1 MARSIILPCL
11 VLAIAACALPA
22 ASAQPADLGP
32 GAQITSRAPVLSA
45 ADGSDGA
52 RPRMLLAVY
61 SALIVAASLS
71 GGWLPFLFHF
81 THTRMQ
87 LLVSLVAGLMLGI
100 AVFHLLPHALHEMG
114 PDEKA
119 VDRVAIWLMAGLLG
133 MFFLI
138 RAFHFH
144 QHSAVEVLDE
154 HRHEGHEHAHHHH
167 AHRHHDASP
176 AACSHQR
183 AHLHALSWI
192 GVAFGLAVHTLIDGI
207 ALAASVQAEAGH
219 GAEWALY
226 GLGTFVAIML
236 HKPLDA
242 ISITSLMAA
251 SGWSAGWR
259 HGVNLAFALMC
270 PLGAALFWLGVRQ
283 FSESQSLI
291 VGCALAAAAGVFLCI
306 SLGDLLP
313 ELEFHSHDRLT
324 LSAALLLGV
333 ALAYGIGFL
342 EPEHAHSHV
351 DAPAAAL
358 SRTPGTAP

>member
-1 MARSIILPCL
+1 MPRSIILSCL
-11 VLAIAACALPA
+11 ILAVAAIALETPA
-22 ASAQPADLGP
+22 WVQPAGLESHADHVDE
-32 GAQITSRAPVLSA
+32 RSA
-45 ADGSDGA
+45 ATASDAGDTD
-52 RPRMLLAVY
+52 RSRMLLVVY
-61 SALIVAASLS
+61 SALIVVASLS
-71 GGWLPFLFHF
+71 GGWLPFLFHL

-100 AVFHLLPHALHEMG
+100 AVFHLVPHALHEMG
-114 PDEKA
+114 AEEGG
-119 VDRVAIWLMAGLLG
+119 VDRVAWWLMIGLLG

-144 QHSAVEVLDE
+144 QHSAVEVLQESRSDA
-154 HRHEGHEHAHHHH
+154 HDHAHHHH
-167 AHRHHDASP
+167 GAA

-183 AHLHALSWI
+183 AHLHALSWV

-207 ALAASVQAEAGH
+207 ALAASVQAESGH
-219 GAEWALY
+219 GAVWALY

-242 ISITSLMAA
+242 VSITSLMTA

-259 HGVNLAFALMC
+259 HAVNLGFALMC
-270 PLGAALFWLGVRQ
+270 PLGAALFYFGLQQ
-283 FSESQSLI
+283 FTDQQSLI

-313 ELEFHSHDRLT
+313 ELEFHSHDRMK

-342 EPEHAHSHV
+342 EPEHAHSHGEHAHR
-351 DAPAAAL
+351 APVL
-358 SRTPGTAP
+358 SRTPGNAL

>member
-1 MARSIILPCL
+1 MTRSILLACL
-11 VLAIAACALPA
+11 MFAGAALPA
-22 ASAQPADLGP
+22 SAGAQPPVTGP
-32 GAQITSRAPVLSA
+32 HMRAAAETPPLSEVGNSDA
-45 ADGSDGA
+45 ARS
-52 RPRMLLAVY
+52 RMLLAVY
-61 SALIVAASLS
+61 SVLIVAASLS
-71 GGWLPFLFHF
+71 GGWLPFLFHL

-100 AVFHLLPHALHEMG
+100 AVFHLVPHALHEMG
-114 PDEKA
+114 PEEKS
-119 VDRVAIWLMAGLLG
+119 VDRVALWLMIGLLG

-154 HRHEGHEHAHHHH
+154 HDHDRHDHHHH
-167 AHRHHDASP
+167 AEAT
-176 AACSHQR
+176 ACSHHR
-183 AHLHALSWI
+183 AHLHALSWV

-207 ALAASVQAEAGH
+207 ALAASVQAESGH
-219 GAEWALY
+219 GAAWALY
-226 GLGTFVAIML
+226 GMGTFVAIML

-251 SGWSAGWR
+251 SGWSAAWR
-259 HGVNLAFALMC
+259 HAVNLGFALMC
-270 PLGAALFWLGVRQ
+270 PLGAALFYFGVQQ

-313 ELEFHSHDRLT
+313 ELEFHSHDRVK

-342 EPEHAHSHV
+342 EPEHAHSHQER
-351 DAPAAAL
+351 PAAAF
-358 SRTPGTAP
+358 SRTPGSAP